1 MNKRTQNALLPLVA
15 AIALAFGIFISKYI
29 YTTEGKNY
37 SVDFISSSSTQKI
50 QRILDLVRNHYV
62 DSVDYANIENQI
74 ISTVLTHLD
83 PHSTYLSPA
92 ETMAERDRME
102 GEFGGIGIKFKVVKD
117 TLFIVKVFENAPG
130 AKAGLLPGDK
140 IIAVNSKPFVGASIN
155 NERIV
160 EELRGEPGSSIK
172 IDILRKQK
180 IASFDIKR
188 VIIPLESVEIA
199 EFIAPN
205 VAYIKISRF
214 SKKTY
219 EEFMDA
225 TKKWKEKDLQG
236 MIIDLRGNPGGMLDQ
251 VTKLCD
257 EFLEEGQL
265 IVYTKDKYERTEAI
279 STKDGTFKKV
289 PLAVLIDEG
298 SASASEVFSGAM
310 QDNDRA
316 VVLGRRSF
324 GKGLVQR
331 PFELNDGSVMRLTI
345 ARYYTPAGRSIQ
357 RPYEENKEKYYEKIN
372 QRLLTG
378 ELFTLDSIVLN
389 DSLKYK
395 TPKGK
400 IVYGGGGILPDI
412 FVPMDSIVMDSLM
425 FTIYSQALIE
435 RFVLDSLPLVHKKL
449 SNSILIA
456 YNECLGNDWLNMFKA
471 YLIANHIK
479 WNKKMNEKIW
489 EKFKMDIISEVLD
502 KKFGKFGAFYPTLH
516 NERIIRE
523 AIKNLNIKIK

>member
-1 MNKRTQNALLPLVA
+1 
-15 AIALAFGIFISKYI
+15 
-29 YTTEGKNY
+29 
-37 SVDFISSSSTQKI
+37 
-50 QRILDLVRNHYV
+50 LVRNHYV

-331 PFELNDGSVMRLTI
+331 PFELNDGSVMRGN
-345 ARYYTPAGRSIQ
+345 A
-357 RPYEENKEKYYEKIN
+357 
-372 QRLLTG
+372 
-378 ELFTLDSIVLN
+378 LN
-389 DSLKYK
+389 NCQ
-395 TPKGK
+395 
-400 IVYGGGGILPDI
+400 ILH
-412 FVPMDSIVMDSLM
+412 SCWQ
-425 FTIYSQALIE
+425 IYST
-435 RFVLDSLPLVHKKL
+435 SLRRK
-449 SNSILIA
+449 
-456 YNECLGNDWLNMFKA
+456 
-471 YLIANHIK
+471 
-479 WNKKMNEKIW
+479 
-489 EKFKMDIISEVLD
+489 
-502 KKFGKFGAFYPTLH
+502 
-516 NERIIRE
+516 
-523 AIKNLNIKIK
+523 

>member
-1 MNKRTQNALLPLVA
+1 
-15 AIALAFGIFISKYI
+15 
-29 YTTEGKNY
+29 
-37 SVDFISSSSTQKI
+37 
-50 QRILDLVRNHYV
+50 
-62 DSVDYANIENQI
+62 
-74 ISTVLTHLD
+74 
-83 PHSTYLSPA
+83 
-92 ETMAERDRME
+92 
-102 GEFGGIGIKFKVVKD
+102 
-117 TLFIVKVFENAPG
+117 
-130 AKAGLLPGDK
+130 
-140 IIAVNSKPFVGASIN
+140 
-155 NERIV
+155 
-160 EELRGEPGSSIK
+160 
-172 IDILRKQK
+172 
-180 IASFDIKR
+180 
-188 VIIPLESVEIA
+188 
-199 EFIAPN
+199 
-205 VAYIKISRF
+205 
-214 SKKTY
+214 
-219 EEFMDA
+219 
-225 TKKWKEKDLQG
+225 
-236 MIIDLRGNPGGMLDQ
+236 
-251 VTKLCD
+251 
-257 EFLEEGQL
+257 
-265 IVYTKDKYERTEAI
+265 
-279 STKDGTFKKV
+279 
-289 PLAVLIDEG
+289 
-298 SASASEVFSGAM
+298 
-310 QDNDRA
+310 
-316 VVLGRRSF
+316 
-324 GKGLVQR
+324 
-331 PFELNDGSVMRLTI
+331 MRLTI

-456 YNECLGNDWLNMFKA
+456 YNECLGNDWINMFKA

-489 EKFKMDIISEVLD
+489 EKFKMDIISEILD

>member
-1 MNKRTQNALLPLVA
+1 M
-15 AIALAFGIFISKYI
+15 AFKIKPY
-29 YTTEGKNY
+29 KNY
-37 SVDFISSSSTQKI
+37 CLI
-50 QRILDLVRNHYV
+50 IL
-62 DSVDYANIENQI
+62 
-74 ISTVLTHLD
+74 
-83 PHSTYLSPA
+83 
-92 ETMAERDRME
+92 
-102 GEFGGIGIKFKVVKD
+102 
-117 TLFIVKVFENAPG
+117 KVFENAPG

-140 IIAVNSKPFVGASIN
+140 IISVNKKPFVGASII
-155 NERIV
+155 NEKIV
-160 EELRGEPGSSIK
+160 EELRGEPGSYIK
-172 IDILRKQK
+172 LEVLRKQK
-180 IASFDIKR
+180 IVSFNIKR
-188 VIIPLESVEIA
+188 IIIPLESVEIA

-219 EEFMDA
+219 DEFMEA
-225 TKKWKEKDLQG
+225 TEKWNEKDLQG

-251 VTKLCD
+251 VAKLCD

-265 IVYTKDKYERTEAI
+265 IVYTKDKYERSETIA
-279 STKDGTFKKV
+279 TKDGKFKKV
-289 PLAVLIDEG
+289 PLAILIDEG

-357 RPYEENKEKYYEKIN
+357 RPYEENKEKYYDKIN

-378 ELFTLDSIVLN
+378 ELFSLDSIVLN

-412 FVPMDSIVMDSLM
+412 EVEKPIPAVVTQSL
-425 FTIYSQALIE
+425 SGRLIL
-435 RFVLDSLPLVHKKL
+435 FD
-449 SNSILIA
+449 
-456 YNECLGNDWLNMFKA
+456 Y
-471 YLIANHIK
+471 
-479 WNKKMNEKIW
+479 
-489 EKFKMDIISEVLD
+489 
-502 KKFGKFGAFYPTLH
+502 
-516 NERIIRE
+516 
-523 AIKNLNIKIK
+523 AIKYHWFREQIGPRNIELVKVDTTNQIGDIFTKGLGATAFQRLRLKLMGW

>member
-1 MNKRTQNALLPLVA
+1 VNKRTKNALLPLVA

-29 YTTEGKNY
+29 YSTEGKNY

-62 DSVDYANIENQI
+62 DSVDYVNIENQI
-74 ISTVLTHLD
+74 INTVLSHLD
-83 PHSTYLSPA
+83 PHSTYLSSH
-92 ETMAERDRME
+92 EMMVERDRME
-102 GEFGGIGIKFKVVKD
+102 GEFGGIGIKFKIVND

-140 IIAVNSKPFVGASIN
+140 IISVNNKAFVGQSVT

-160 EELRGEPGSSIK
+160 EELRGEPGSYIK
-172 IDILRKQK
+172 MEILRKQK
-180 IASFDIKR
+180 IVNFNIKR
-188 VIIPLESVEIA
+188 VIIPLKSVEIA
-199 EFIAPN
+199 EYIAPS
-205 VAYIKISRF
+205 VAYVKISRF

-225 TKKWKEKDLQG
+225 TKKWNEKDLQG

-257 EFLEEGQL
+257 EFLNEGQL
-265 IVYTKDKYERTEAI
+265 IVYTKDKYERTESIA
-279 STKDGTFKKV
+279 TKDGRFKKV
-289 PLAVLIDEG
+289 PLAILIDEG

-316 VVLGRRSF
+316 IVLGRRSF

-331 PFELNDGSVMRLTI
+331 PFELNDGAVLRLTI

-357 RPYEENKEKYYEKIN
+357 RPYEENKEQYYDKIN

-412 FVPMDSIVMDSLM
+412 FVPMDSLITDSLL
-425 FTIYSQALIE
+425 FKIYSQALIE
-435 RFVLDSLPLVHKKL
+435 RFILDSLPQINKKL
-449 SNSILIA
+449 SKSINIA
-456 YNECLGNDWLNMFKA
+456 YAECTDYNWIEMFKT
-471 YLIANHIK
+471 YLIANGVK
-479 WNKKMNEKIW
+479 LGKKTNPKIW
-489 EKFKMDIISEVLD
+489 DKLKTDIISEILD
-502 KKFGKFGAFYPTLH
+502 KKFGDFGAKYPTLH
-516 NERIIRE
+516 SERIILQ
-523 AIKNLNIKIK
+523 AIKHLNVKSK

>member
-1 MNKRTQNALLPLVA
+1 MDKRTHNALLPLVA

-29 YTTEGKNY
+29 YTNEGKNF

-50 QRILDLVRNHYV
+50 QRILDVVRNHYV
-62 DSVDYANIENQI
+62 DSIDYAHIENEI
-74 ISTVLTHLD
+74 IGTVLSHLD
-83 PHSTYLSPA
+83 PHSTYLSPY
-92 ETMAERDRME
+92 EMMVERDRME

-117 TLFIVKVFENAPG
+117 TLLIVKVFENAPG

-140 IIAVNSKPFVGASIN
+140 IISVNKKPFVGASII
-155 NERIV
+155 NEKIV
-160 EELRGEPGSSIK
+160 EELRGEPGSYIK
-172 IDILRKQK
+172 LEVLRKQK
-180 IASFDIKR
+180 IVSFNIKR
-188 VIIPLESVEIA
+188 IIIPLESVEIA

-219 EEFMDA
+219 DEFMEA
-225 TKKWKEKDLQG
+225 TEKWNEKDLQG

-251 VTKLCD
+251 VAKLCD

-265 IVYTKDKYERTEAI
+265 IVYTKDKYERSETIA
-279 STKDGTFKKV
+279 TKDGKFKKV
-289 PLAVLIDEG
+289 PLAILIDEG

-357 RPYEENKEKYYEKIN
+357 RPYEENKEKYYDKIN
-372 QRLLTG
+372 QRLLNG
-378 ELFTLDSIVLN
+378 ELFSLDSIVLN

-412 FVPMDSIVMDSLM
+412 FVPMDSLIIDSLLIK
-425 FTIYSQALIE
+425 IYQQALIE

-449 SNSILIA
+449 SNSIIEA
-456 YNECLGNDWLNMFKA
+456 FTECSQNNWMDMFKS
-471 YLIANHIK
+471 YLTANGIK
-479 WNKKMNEKIW
+479 WKKKTNKKVW
-489 EKFKMDIISEVLD
+489 EKLQKDIIGEVLD
-502 KKFGKFGAFYPTLH
+502 KKFGDFGALYPTLH
-516 NERIIRE
+516 TERIILE
-523 AIKNLNIKIK
+523 ALKNLHVKTK